1 MANQNWRGRPL
12 SDNVIKFRKPP
23 PPKPQKPKK
32 SGRPLGGLPPFVIVI
47 LAALAIGAVTY
58 VLDQGRTTNIPSPQA
73 HP

>member
-1 MANQNWRGRPL
+1 MN
-12 SDNVIKFRKPP
+12 DNVIKFRKPP

-58 VLDQGRTTNIPSPQA
+58 VLDQGRATNMPSSRANNP
-73 HP
+73 